1 MLIVLFIIFIVL
13 AILSLV
19 ASATD
24 ADEDFVLGGFMLSFI
39 AALITIVA
47 IIFNAVQVSSL
58 ITIDKKIVMYEEE
71 NNNIQNSITTI
82 VQNYMNYESNTYIE
96 SLKEIDTSNL
106 DIMIATQ
113 IYPDLKANEL
123 VNKQIEIYQNNN
135 DKIKQLKEQKF
146 DDEVAKWWL
155 YFGKAKENK

>member
-1 MLIVLFIIFIVL
+1 MLIVLFIIFIAL
-13 AILSLV
+13 AILSLF
-19 ASATD
+19 SSTID
-24 ADEDFVLGGFMLSFI
+24 GNEDFAIVGLIVSII
-39 AALITIVA
+39 ATAITIIA

-58 ITIDKKIVMYEEE
+58 ITIDKKIAMYKEE
-71 NNNIQNSITTI
+71 NDNIQNSITTI

-123 VNKQIEIYQNNN
+123 VNKQIEIYQSNNN
-135 DKIKQLKEQKF
+135 KIKELKEQKF
-146 DDEVAKWWL
+146 DGEVAKWWL

>member
-13 AILSLV
+13 AILSLA
-19 ASATD
+19 ASIKD
-24 ADEDFVLGGFMLSFI
+24 IDIDFIIAAFGLNFI

-58 ITIDKKIVMYEEE
+58 ITIDKKIEMYKEE

-146 DDEVAKWWL
+146 DGEVAKWWL
-155 YFGKAKENK
+155 YFGKTKENK

>member
-1 MLIVLFIIFIVL
+1 MLIVLFIIFIFL
-13 AILSLV
+13 AILSLA
-19 ASATD
+19 ASGTD
-24 ADEDFVLGGFMLSFI
+24 ADGDLIAAGFVLNFVAM
-39 AALITIVA
+39 LITIVA
-47 IIFNAVQVSSL
+47 IIFNAVQASSL
-58 ITIDKKIVMYEEE
+58 ITIDKKIAMYEEE
-71 NNNIQNSITTI
+71 NNSIQNSITTI

-123 VNKQIEIYQNNN
+123 VNKQIEIYQDNNN
-135 DKIKQLKEQKF
+135 KIKQLKEQKF
-146 DDEVAKWWL
+146 SGEIAKWWL